1 MATGRAST
9 NHSVE
14 RLSHAAGQGED
25 GLTEAPLFSNAILS
39 RDLPALAASL
49 VIHVI
54 ALLGLALVGVGSVPA
69 SRPPVTV
76 IEAPLERENDVDLAP
91 EEMIVADIPQETG
104 AAGEEDSADVAQS
117 LAPTLAEVSV
127 VPVESNPEVIGEIQI
142 EPLDDIPTAMAIDE
156 TLVVRGAAGAVASG
170 AAGAVDRLTA
180 EIDAS
185 LRQRPT
191 VVVWVF
197 DQSVSLSAQRKEIAS
212 RLERV
217 FEELGA
223 NRSQRHRPDLQNL
236 VLAFG
241 KDVSLVTKKPTDD
254 VTEVIKAIEAVPVD
268 DSGVEMTFRAI
279 HSAAEAVRIFRTSAP
294 RKNVM
299 IVVFTDEVGNDQNL
313 ADQTSQYCRTLGIP
327 VYVVGVPAPFGMRD
341 VQMKYVEFDPT
352 FDQGEQWAVIEQGPE
367 TLFPEVVRVR
377 SGAPEDE
384 AVDSGFGP
392 FSLSKLCAATGGI
405 YFRVHANSGERGRVT
420 NQMLAPM
427 SSQLRHFFDPDVM
440 LAYQPDYVSAAKSQ
454 QEIAGNAAK
463 KALVEAAK
471 STELQP
477 MESPVMTFP
486 RRDEPSLAALLSE
499 AQKSAAKAQPRIDA
513 LYATLSAGLAAR
525 DSLKERRWQAGYDL
539 ALGRVLAAKVRTDAY
554 NQMLAQAKLGMKFN
568 DEASDTWQLVPS
580 EEVTV
585 GSQTEKLAKQATQ
598 LLERVAGEHPGTPW
612 AMLAAT
618 ELRTPLGYQW
628 TERHTGVN
636 EPKMADGG
644 GNNIP
649 AAPADDKKR
658 MLGPPKQKRNLKNL

>member
-54 ALLGLALVGVGSVPA
+54 ALLALALVGVGSVPA

-299 IVVFTDEVGNDQNL
+299 IVVQKNVLTDDQI
-313 ADQTSQYCRTLGIP
+313 S
-327 VYVVGVPAPFGMRD
+327 VM
-341 VQMKYVEFDPT
+341 
-352 FDQGEQWAVIEQGPE
+352 IE
-367 TLFPEVVRVR
+367 
-377 SGAPEDE
+377 
-384 AVDSGFGP
+384 
-392 FSLSKLCAATGGI
+392 
-405 YFRVHANSGERGRVT
+405 
-420 NQMLAPM
+420 
-427 SSQLRHFFDPDVM
+427 
-440 LAYQPDYVSAAKSQ
+440 
-454 QEIAGNAAK
+454 
-463 KALVEAAK
+463 
-471 STELQP
+471 
-477 MESPVMTFP
+477 
-486 RRDEPSLAALLSE
+486 
-499 AQKSAAKAQPRIDA
+499 
-513 LYATLSAGLAAR
+513 
-525 DSLKERRWQAGYDL
+525 
-539 ALGRVLAAKVRTDAY
+539 KV
-554 NQMLAQAKLGMKFN
+554 
-568 DEASDTWQLVPS
+568 
-580 EEVTV
+580 
-585 GSQTEKLAKQATQ
+585 
-598 LLERVAGEHPGTPW
+598 
-612 AMLAAT
+612 
-618 ELRTPLGYQW
+618 
-628 TERHTGVN
+628 
-636 EPKMADGG
+636 
-644 GNNIP
+644 
-649 AAPADDKKR
+649 
-658 MLGPPKQKRNLKNL
+658 LKNR